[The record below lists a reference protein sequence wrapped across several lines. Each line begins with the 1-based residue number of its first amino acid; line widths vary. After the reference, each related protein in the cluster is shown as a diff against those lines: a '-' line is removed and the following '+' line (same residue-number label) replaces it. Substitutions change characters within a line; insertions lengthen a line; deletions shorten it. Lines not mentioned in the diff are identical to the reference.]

1 MPIFFDLG
9 FRKKGRFQITVTP
22 PGGSTIRVPSLSE
35 EGFGS
40 GGSMSLAAGELYSQ
54 PVLLN
59 EWYDFEQA
67 GDYDVQIALP
77 GPIRTSKVTVINST
91 AERLRF
97 HIAARDEG
105 KLRRTCELLV
115 RTAIS
120 AKRYEEQANA
130 ALALS
135 HVVDPVAVPFLRGVL
150 LAGSVDYI
158 VIEGLRR
165 IGSGEAKAVLE
176 EASRSSDAE
185 RAALARDAIRRIG
198 SRSR

>member
-1 MPIFFDLG
+1 
-9 FRKKGRFQITVTP
+9 
-22 PGGSTIRVPSLSE
+22 LSE

-40 GGSMSLAAGELYSQ
+40 GGKMSLPAGELYSQ

-77 GPIRTSKVTVINST
+77 GPIRTSKVTVINSP
-91 AERLRF
+91 AQRLRF
-97 HIAARDEG
+97 HIAARDEAR
-105 KLRRTCELLV
+105 LRRTCELLV
-115 RTAIS
+115 RPAIS
-120 AKRYEEQANA
+120 AKQYEEQANA

-135 HVVDPVAVPFLRGVL
+135 YVVDPVAVPFLREVL
-150 LAGSVDYI
+150 LAGTVDNI
-158 VIEGLRR
+158 VIAGLRR

-185 RAALARDAIRRIG
+185 RAALARDAIRRIS
-198 SRSR
+198 SRPR